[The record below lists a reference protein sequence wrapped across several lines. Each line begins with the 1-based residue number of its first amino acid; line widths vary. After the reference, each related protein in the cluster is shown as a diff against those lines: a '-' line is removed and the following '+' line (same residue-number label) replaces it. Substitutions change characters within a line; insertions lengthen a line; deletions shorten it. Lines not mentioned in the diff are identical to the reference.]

1 MTARH
6 PSRLLAAICLLV
18 LLEAALL
25 VGLGVAFAVELV
37 RGAQLPAA
45 MVFLVVFLLGVAAVL
60 GASARG
66 LWRGRRGARSPVITW
81 QLLLVVLS
89 IGWLQVEASAWAV
102 AVLVGA
108 LVIGVGLVV
117 PSVVAA
123 TTGAAEP
130 AAGSGSPE

>member
-1 MTARH
+1 MTARR

-45 MVFLVVFLLGVAAVL
+45 MVFLVVFLVAVAAVL

-66 LWRGRRGARSPVITW
+66 LWRGRRWARSPVVTW

-89 IGWLQVEASAWAV
+89 IGWLQVEPSAWAV

-108 LVIGVGLVV
+108 LVIVAGLVV

-123 TTGAAEP
+123 TTGT
-130 AAGSGSPE
+130 AAGSDRPE